1 MKTTYEGEMQLMK
14 REKYPTRKVRLVGAN
29 QKENAMNILR
39 NAPLDH
45 ENPLEFILQEEKKPR
60 KMSQNDLMWVCQLKC
75 ISEQAYV
82 QGRTYADVVWHEMF
96 KEMFLPD
103 TFQSPEHQ
111 EEMVK
116 DGYRKYDTRP
126 DGKRVLVGSTTEL
139 TVKGFTIYLQQV
151 EAYGANLGVIYSA
164 NPNEA
169 YT

>member
-1 MKTTYEGEMQLMK
+1 MK
-14 REKYPTRKVRLVGAN
+14 RELYPQKKVRLVGEI
-29 QKENAMNILR
+29 QRDNAIKILQ
-39 NAPLDH
+39 NAPIDTAK
-45 ENPLEFILQEEKKPR
+45 PLEFILREEVKIR
-60 KMSQNDLMWVCQLKC
+60 RMSANDCMWACQLKC

-82 QGRTYADVVWHEMF
+82 QGRTYSAEIWHALF

-103 TFQSPEHQ
+103 ETLFTLPEQ
-111 EEMVK
+111 RAEMVK
-116 DGYRKYDTRP
+116 DSYRKYDTRP

-139 TVKGFTIYLQQV
+139 TVKGFAIYLQQV

>member
-1 MKTTYEGEMQLMK
+1 MK
-14 REKYPTRKVRLVGAN
+14 RELYPQKKVRLVGEI
-29 QKENAMNILR
+29 QRENAIKILQ
-39 NAPLDH
+39 NAPIDTAK
-45 ENPLEFILQEEKKPR
+45 PLEFILREEVKPR
-60 KMSQNDLMWVCQLKC
+60 KQTQNDLMWSCQLKC

-82 QGRTYADVVWHEMF
+82 QGRTYADTTWHEMF

-103 TFQSPEHQ
+103 DALFATPEQ
-111 EEMVK
+111 RAEIVK
-116 DGYRKYDTRP
+116 DSYRKYDTRP

-139 TVKGFTIYLQQV
+139 TVKGFAIYLQQV